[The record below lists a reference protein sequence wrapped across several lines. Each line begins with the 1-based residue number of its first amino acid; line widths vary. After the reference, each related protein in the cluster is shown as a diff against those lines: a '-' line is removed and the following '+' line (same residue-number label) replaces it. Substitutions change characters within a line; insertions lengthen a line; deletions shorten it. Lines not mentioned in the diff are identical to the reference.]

1 MGFKKGRSKKEKLRR
16 SKELATACPP
26 WRGESVRMADKE
38 HGAEGGIK
46 N

>member
-26 WRGESVRMADKE
+26 WRGESVRMADRELK
-38 HGAEGGIK
+38 AELKIK
-46 N
+46 S